1 MTFLNP
7 LLLFGLIA
15 AAIPLIIHLFNFRRP
30 RRVDFSSLA
39 FVRELQ
45 KSTMQRVRI
54 KQWLLLALRMLA
66 IACLVL
72 AFARPT
78 LKGSFLG
85 TGGASSVAVVVD
97 NSLSM
102 GLRDDQGE
110 YLAQAKNVAAGL
122 INQLEQ
128 NDEVFVL
135 SMADAGATEPAS
147 FRSRGAALDALAEI
161 ELESNTATAQQA
173 IERAAAILSD
183 ARSLNKEIYV
193 VTDLQRSTLTD
204 SVRVTLPGDTRLIVL
219 PVGGRKYPNIA
230 VTDVRLASR
239 IVEVGQPVHIEAV
252 LTNYGSEPVEDYVAT
267 LSLEGQNVAQT
278 TADLAPGA
286 GTTVTFTAT
295 PQQRGWLSGAVQIE
309 EDDFEHDNI
318 RYFTINIPERRRLLL
333 VQGEGQVVDYVNL
346 ALSSELTQGRIAF
359 DKETIPESQLASAN
373 LGRYDAVLLI
383 GPRDLSSGEVGA
395 LQRYVADGGGLL
407 LFPGVNARAADYNSL
422 LAELGGGQV
431 GVFSGARGGQSAPI
445 AAFENVDLE
454 HPLFEGIFDRPQG
467 GRDVRVE
474 SPDVYYA
481 LGYTAGRGNEQ
492 TLVRLSNGAPF
503 LQEIRHGRG
512 VAFLMSVAP
521 DPSWSD
527 FPVRGLFIPLLY
539 RSVFYLSSGEAT
551 TGEQFTIGTPGEL
564 RVPGLPE
571 GGAVRLVSP
580 LGEEFVPAQRTLL
593 GTALLQVG
601 SSLRTPGVYDLLAG
615 ENTVR
620 RIAVNLPARESDLE
634 VLDAREGEQRLAAH
648 VDGDVQVLNS
658 AGERVERIVEA
669 IGEQRYGSELWN
681 VFLTLA
687 LLFLVAEMMVA
698 KQWRPEAA
706 TA

>member
-7 LLLFGLIA
+7 LLLLGLVA

-54 KQWLLLALRMLA
+54 KQWLLLAMRMLA

-78 LKGSFLG
+78 LRGNFLG
-85 TGGASSVAVVVD
+85 AGGASSVAVVVD

-122 INQLEQ
+122 IGQLEQ

-135 SMADAGATEPAS
+135 PMADDGAVEPAS

-161 ELESNTATAQQA
+161 ELENHVSSTQRAV
-173 IERAAAILSD
+173 ERAAEILTG

-193 VTDLQRSTLTD
+193 VTDLQQSTLTD
-204 SVRVTLPGDTRLIVL
+204 SAGVVLPNDTRLIVL
-219 PVGGRKYPNIA
+219 PVGGRKYPNVA
-230 VTDVRLASR
+230 VTDVQLASR
-239 IVEVGQPVHIEAV
+239 IVEVGQPVNVQAV
-252 LTNYGSEPVEDYVAT
+252 LTNYGSEPVEDYVAS
-267 LSLEGQNVAQT
+267 LSLEGQRVAQA
-278 TADLAPGA
+278 TADLMPGV

-309 EDDFEHDNI
+309 DDDFAHDNI
-318 RYFTINIPERRRLLL
+318 RYFTLNIPERRRLLL
-333 VQGEGQVVDYVNL
+333 VQGEGQVLEYVDL

-359 DKETIPESQLASAN
+359 DKETIPESQLTSAN

-383 GPRDLSSGEVGA
+383 GPRDLSSGEAGA

-407 LFPGVNARAADYNSL
+407 IFPSAEARPEDYNSL
-422 LAELGGGQV
+422 LAGLGGGKI
-431 GVFSGARGGQSAPI
+431 GGFNGTRGGQSAPI

-454 HPLFEGIFDRPQG
+454 HPLFEGIFDRPQRSG
-467 GRDVRVE
+467 DVRVE

-481 LGYTAGRGNEQ
+481 LSYTAGRGNEQ
-492 TLVRLSNGAPF
+492 TLVRLSNGVPF

-521 DPSWSD
+521 DPGWSD
-527 FPVRGLFIPLLY
+527 FPMRGLFIPLLY
-539 RSVFYLSSGEAT
+539 RSVFYLSSGETA
-551 TGEQFTIGTPGEL
+551 TGEQFTLGTPGEL
-564 RVPGLPE
+564 RVPGLSE
-571 GGAVRLVSP
+571 AGSVRLISP
-580 LGEEFVPAQRTLL
+580 LGEEYVPTQRTLL
-593 GTALLQVG
+593 GTALIQVG
-601 SSLRTPGVYDLLAG
+601 GSLRTPGVYDLVAG
-615 ENTVR
+615 ERTVR
-620 RIAVNLPARESDLE
+620 RVAVNLPPRESNLE
-634 VLDAREGEQRLAAH
+634 VLDAGEGARRLADH
-648 VDGDVQVLNS
+648 VEGDVQVLNS
-658 AGERVERIVEA
+658 AGNRVDRIVET

-681 VFLTLA
+681 VFLMLA
-687 LLFLVAEMMVA
+687 LLFLIAEMMVA

-706 TA
+706 VA